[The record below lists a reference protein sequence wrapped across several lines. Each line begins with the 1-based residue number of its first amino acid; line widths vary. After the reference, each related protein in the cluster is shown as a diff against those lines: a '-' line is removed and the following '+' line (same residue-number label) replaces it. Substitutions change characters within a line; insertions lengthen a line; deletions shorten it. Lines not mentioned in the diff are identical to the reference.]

1 MLLRHGNTFGIYYAT
16 HIPNE
21 GFQRFSVGHELGH
34 YFLDGHIDHILPKD
48 GIHVSHAGFVSAD
61 TFELEADHFSAGLL
75 MPSTPFKKALARRN
89 LGLETVEF
97 MAGLCRTSLTAT
109 AIRCAELSDD
119 AIAIIISTGRRRRHR
134 ACP

>member
-1 MLLRHGNTFGIYYAT
+1 MTNWTTSGMLLRHGNTFGIYYAT

-75 MPSTPFKKALARRN
+75 MPSTPFKKSARQTKSRTGNRRVHGRAVPHLAH
-89 LGLETVEF
+89 G
-97 MAGLCRTSLTAT
+97 
-109 AIRCAELSDD
+109 D
-119 AIAIIISTGRRRRHR
+119 RHPLR
-134 ACP
+134 